1 MRRVID
7 RLMQSA
13 DVEGGGESAKGA
25 WVTAANRLCSSST
38 AAELEQNISINHKV
52 IELFKQQQEEEE
64 AEQGVD
70 PRELQLQL
78 E

>member
-25 WVTAANRLCSSST
+25 WVTAANRLCSSSSSST

-52 IELFKQQQEEEE
+52 IELFKQ
-64 AEQGVD
+64 
-70 PRELQLQL
+70 R
-78 E
+78 